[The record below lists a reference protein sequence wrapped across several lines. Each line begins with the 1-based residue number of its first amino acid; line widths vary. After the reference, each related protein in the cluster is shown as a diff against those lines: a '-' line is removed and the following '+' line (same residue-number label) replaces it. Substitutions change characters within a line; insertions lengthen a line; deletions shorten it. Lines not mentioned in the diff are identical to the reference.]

1 MKKYAIIVAG
11 GAGTR
16 MGTEVS
22 KQFLEIKGKPV
33 LMHSMNRFFDFDEH
47 IILIIV
53 LPEHQIA
60 YWKKLCLVHDFN
72 VPHQIVKGGT
82 ERFYSVKNGLSLV
95 EENALVAIHDA
106 VRPLVSKQTIN
117 DAFESA
123 MQYGSGIPTVSM
135 NDSIRQFE
143 GENNFAVN
151 RSNYK
156 IIQTPQ
162 CFLSSGIK
170 AAFNQDFK
178 IEFTDDAT
186 VLESFGGKIKTT
198 IGNIE
203 NIKITSPR
211 DLIIATALL
220 DSIEQ

>member
-106 VRPLVSKQTIN
+106 VRPLVSKQTII

-123 MQYGSGIPTVSM
+123 MQYGSGIPAVAM
-135 NDSIRQFE
+135 NDSIRQYE

-162 CFLSSGIK
+162 CFESSAIL
-170 AAFNQDFK
+170 AAFNQTYK
-178 IEFTDDAT
+178 SEFTDDAT
-186 VLESFGGKIKTT
+186 VLEAAGGIVHLTL
-198 IGNIE
+198 GNVE
-203 NIKITSPR
+203 NIKITTPR
-211 DLIIATALL
+211 DLLL
-220 DSIEQ
+220 ADTLMDFVK

>member
-11 GAGTR
+11 GSGTR
-16 MGTEVS
+16 MGTDIP

-33 LMHSMNRFFDFDEH
+33 LMHSMNRFFNFDNNIN
-47 IILIIV
+47 IIVV
-53 LPEHQIA
+53 LPEHQIE
-60 YWKKLCLVHDFN
+60 YWQKLCIAHNFI

-82 ERFYSVKNGLSLV
+82 ERFYSVKNGLDLV

-117 DAFESA
+117 AAFESA
-123 MQYGSGIPTVSM
+123 MQYGSGIPTVPM

-151 RSNYK
+151 RGNYK

-162 CFLSSGIK
+162 CFESSAIL
-170 AAFNQDFK
+170 AAFNQTYRS
-178 IEFTDDAT
+178 EFTDDAT
-186 VLESFGGKIKTT
+186 VLEAAGGSVHLTL
-198 IGNIE
+198 GNVE
-203 NIKITSPR
+203 NIKITTPR
-211 DLIIATALL
+211 DLLL
-220 DSIEQ
+220 ADTLMDFVK

>member
-16 MGTEVS
+16 MGTEVP
-22 KQFLEIKGKPV
+22 KQFIEIKGKPV
-33 LMHSMNRFFDFDEH
+33 LMHSMNRFFDFDAN
-47 IILIIV
+47 IKLIIV
-53 LPEHQIA
+53 LPENQIA
-60 YWKKLCLVHDFN
+60 FWKKLCIVHDFI

-82 ERFYSVKNGLSLV
+82 ERFYSVKNGLDLV

-117 DAFESA
+117 AAFESA
-123 MQYGSGIPTVSM
+123 MQYGSGIPTVPM

-151 RSNYK
+151 RGNYK

-162 CFLSSGIK
+162 CFESSAIL
-170 AAFNQDFK
+170 AAFNQTYRS
-178 IEFTDDAT
+178 EFTDDAT
-186 VLESFGGKIKTT
+186 VLEAAGGSVHLTL
-198 IGNIE
+198 GNVE
-203 NIKITSPR
+203 NIKITTPH
-211 DLIIATALL
+211 DLIIASTLL
-220 DSIEQ
+220 DSFE

>member
-11 GAGTR
+11 GSGTR
-16 MGTEVS
+16 MGTDIP

-33 LMHSMNRFFDFDEH
+33 LMHSMNRFFNFDSNIN
-47 IILIIV
+47 IIVV
-53 LPEHQIA
+53 LPEHQIE
-60 YWKKLCLVHDFN
+60 YWQKLCVVHNFI

-123 MQYGSGIPTVSM
+123 IQCGSGIPAVAM
-135 NDSIRQFE
+135 NESIRQFN

-151 RSNYK
+151 RSNFK

-162 CFLSSGIK
+162 CFASSAILM
-170 AAFNQDFK
+170 AFNQGYK
-178 IEFTDDAT
+178 AEFTDDAT
-186 VLESFGGKIKTT
+186 VLEAAGDKVYLTK
-198 IGNIE
+198 GNIE
-203 NIKITSPR
+203 NIKITTPH
-211 DLIIATALL
+211 DLIIASTLL
-220 DSIEQ
+220 DNIE